1 MPVRPS
7 FDASINY
14 YEILDVPYTATRV
27 EITRAYR
34 GLMRHTHPDRVSGE
48 QAKHKAEE
56 RAKLLNAAYQVLSR
70 PDLRREYDKLIRQRA
85 VNDALFQR
93 YTGNTPVG
101 SQGPLTYQRRPAS
114 PAMERAR
121 RRATTAAFAHLLLYA
136 AIFAVAIVVVLVAV
150 SAAGSALHGF
160 GV

>member
-14 YEILDVPYTATRV
+14 YEILDVPYTATKS

-34 GLMRHTHPDRVSGE
+34 GLMRHAHPDRVAGE
-48 QAKHKAEE
+48 QAKRKAEE

-70 PDLRREYDKLIRQRA
+70 PEQRREYDKLIRQRA

-93 YTGNTPVG
+93 YTGNAPA
-101 SQGPLTYQRRPAS
+101 QRALAYQRRTAS
-114 PAMERAR
+114 PGMERER
-121 RRATTAAFAHLLLYA
+121 RRATSAAFAHLLLYA
-136 AIFAVAIVVVLVAV
+136 AIFAVAIMVVLVVV
-150 SAAGSALHGF
+150 SAGGSALHGL
-160 GV
+160 GL